1 LDIELSKLTYYA
13 KTFCIVFLFSITLCS
28 YSQQSLNNAASTL
41 MQQHKMEIP
50 VLTKN
55 IMLSTSFNLYPEE
68 IVNNNENI
76 NSIEPLTSF
85 LSSANFIYILVL
97 SLFGLILL
105 YRLFRK
111 N

>member
-1 LDIELSKLTYYA
+1 MRNLFVL
-13 KTFCIVFLFSITLCS
+13 FFLFSITLCS
-28 YSQQSLNNAASTL
+28 YSQQSSNNGASIL

-55 IMLSTSFNLYPEE
+55 IMLSASFNLYPEE
-68 IVNNNENI
+68 IMNNNENI

-85 LSSANFIYILVL
+85 LSSANFIYILFL
-97 SLFGLILL
+97 SIFGLILL

>member
-1 LDIELSKLTYYA
+1 MRNFFVL
-13 KTFCIVFLFSITLCS
+13 FFLFFNTLFS
-28 YSQQSLNNAASTL
+28 YSQQSLNNGASIL
-41 MQQHKMEIP
+41 IQQHKMEIP

-55 IMLSTSFNLYPEE
+55 IMLSASFNLYPEE
-68 IVNNNENI
+68 IMNNNENI

>member
-1 LDIELSKLTYYA
+1 
-13 KTFCIVFLFSITLCS
+13 
-28 YSQQSLNNAASTL
+28 

-55 IMLSTSFNLYPEE
+55 IMLSASFNLYPEE
-68 IVNNNENI
+68 IMNNNENI

>member
-1 LDIELSKLTYYA
+1 MRNLFVL
-13 KTFCIVFLFSITLCS
+13 FFLFSITLCS
-28 YSQQSLNNAASTL
+28 YSQQSSNNGASIL

-55 IMLSTSFNLYPEE
+55 IMLSTSFNLYSEE

>member
-1 LDIELSKLTYYA
+1 MKKYRTTFLSIMFFLSA
-13 KTFCIVFLFSITLCS
+13 SFCAF
-28 YSQQSLNNAASTL
+28 SQQSSNNGAFIL

-55 IMLSTSFNLYPEE
+55 IILFTSFNPNPKE
-68 IVNNNENI
+68 IINNNEDFI
-76 NSIEPLTSF
+76 SIDAITSF
-85 LSSANFIYILVL
+85 LSSENFIYILVL
-97 SLFGLILL
+97 SFLSFLLL

>member
-1 LDIELSKLTYYA
+1 MRNILVK
-13 KTFCIVFLFSITLCS
+13 FFLFSITLCS
-28 YSQQSLNNAASTL
+28 YSQQISNNGASIL

-55 IMLSTSFNLYPEE
+55 IILFTSFNPNPEE
-68 IVNNNENI
+68 IINNNENFISI
-76 NSIEPLTSF
+76 NAITSF
-85 LSSANFIYILVL
+85 LSSENFIYILVL
-97 SLFGLILL
+97 SFLSFLLL

>member
-1 LDIELSKLTYYA
+1 MRTILVTL
-13 KTFCIVFLFSITLCS
+13 FLFSITLCS
-28 YSQQSLNNAASTL
+28 YSQQSSNNGASFLT
-41 MQQHKMEIP
+41 QQHKMEIP

-68 IVNNNENI
+68 IVNNN
-76 NSIEPLTSF
+76 SIEPLTSF
-85 LSSANFIYILVL
+85 LSSANFIYILFL